1 MKERRKGEEDEEE
14 EEEEEEEESVA
25 SYGCG
30 FNERRFKRILNS
42 TKREKIWP
50 KL

>member
-1 MKERRKGEEDEEE
+1 MKERRKGEED